1 MKISPCAEVHIYAH
15 AVQLCIQNVIFKF
28 AQEKGFFF
36 LWWFWG
42 FEGFLLLGGEVT
54 VRLLAVWLLPVLVLR
69 PEWAGVILTEN
80 TEQ

>member
-1 MKISPCAEVHIYAH
+1 MKISPCAEVHIYAY

-36 LWWFWG
+36 LWWLVLGGWG
-42 FEGFLLLGGEVT
+42 FFIVGWGGHCKVIGC
-54 VRLLAVWLLPVLVLR
+54 VAVLVLR
-69 PEWAGVILTEN
+69 PEGAGVILTEN